1 MYATIR
7 HRQGE
12 SASTD
17 ELAQAG
23 RTLAARLAETP
34 GFVACLLVETSGGG
48 HAAIC
53 IFEDPASLAAADGL
67 VAGWSP
73 VEPSGGRNGPWQQ
86 FGGEVVAQKGL

>member
-17 ELAQAG
+17 QLARAG
-23 RTLAARLAETP
+23 RVLAVRLAETP
-34 GFVACLLVETSGGG
+34 GFVACLLVETAGGG

-53 IFEDPASLAAADGL
+53 IFEDPASLAAADDL

-73 VEPSGGRNGPWQQ
+73 AELAGGRNEPWQR